1 MSSMDCNQLVA
12 FQKKLQVFQKSGLEQ
27 ICRECAEE
35 LADKLLQAVKKR
47 TPKEGYP
54 PGNVPPGNALREGW
68 MVSEVKRQGD
78 RYVVEI
84 SNPVEYASYVEYGY
98 QDDKNARWVP
108 GRFMLTI
115 SLKELQSASSAF
127 LREKLEEK
135 GKEVFAS

>member
-1 MSSMDCNQLVA
+1 MAGTNFNRLIYLQRKVQT
-12 FQKKLQVFQKSGLEQ
+12 FQKNGQEQ

-35 LADKLLQAVKKR
+35 LADKLLKAVKKR

-68 MVSEVKRQGD
+68 MVSDVKRQGD

-84 SNPVEYASYVEYGY
+84 SNPAEYASYVEYGY
-98 QDDKNARWVP
+98 RDDKNAKWVP

-135 GKEVFAS
+135 LKEVFAS